1 MNQPTGRRE
10 RKLQQTA
17 EKLVKTAWSLFEER
31 GFEHVTMEAIA
42 EKADV
47 AKGTLYKHFPV
58 KEALL
63 QQAFHTE
70 LQQEKPQL
78 MQQLEQIPAG
88 MPRMRAFFKI
98 SADWSEQRRHYLP
111 YYLRFRMNARDV
123 TNPGRSGTDQI
134 FSMLIE
140 AGIENGDFRD
150 NLPLE
155 SSVHYLSFLYLG
167 ALLRWLND
175 SESPLMEELDRML
188 GLFLN
193 GVQN

>member
-17 EKLVKTAWSLFEER
+17 EKLVKTAWALFEER

-78 MQQLEQIPAG
+78 MEQLEQIPAG
-88 MPRMRAFFKI
+88 TPRMRAFFKI

-111 YYLRFRMNARDV
+111 YYLRFRMNARDM

-134 FSMLIE
+134 FSMLIK
-140 AGIENGDFRD
+140 AGMESGDFRG
-150 NLPLE
+150 NLSLE

-167 ALLRWLND
+167 ALLRWLD
-175 SESPLMEELDRML
+175 HPDIPLMEELDRML